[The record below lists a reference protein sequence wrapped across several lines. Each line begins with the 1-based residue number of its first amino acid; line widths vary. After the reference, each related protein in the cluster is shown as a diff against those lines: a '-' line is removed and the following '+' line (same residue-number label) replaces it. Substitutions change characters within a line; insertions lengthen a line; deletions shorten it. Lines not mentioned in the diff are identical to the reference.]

1 MVHGSYQGQRKK
13 NNTMTRRYRY
23 CLHKQFEKRE
33 IESSIPEPEDEF

>member
-13 NNTMTRRYRY
+13 KNTMTRRYRY

>member
-1 MVHGSYQGQRKK
+1 MVRGSYQGQRKK
-13 NNTMTRRYRY
+13 NTMTGRYRY